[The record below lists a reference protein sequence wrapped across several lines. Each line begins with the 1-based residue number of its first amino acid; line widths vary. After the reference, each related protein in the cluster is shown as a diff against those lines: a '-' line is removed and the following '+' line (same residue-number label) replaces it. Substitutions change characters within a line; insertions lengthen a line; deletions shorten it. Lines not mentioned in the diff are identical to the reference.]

1 MILNLVFCVLNYLVY
16 LDNVAACVNCLFM
29 FGVEDVKEEGNAAG
43 LQNVLDNFLA
53 LLAYLA
59 DAPAMRNKI
68 SKEKEAIEG
77 YLLVSE

>member
-1 MILNLVFCVLNYLVY
+1 
-16 LDNVAACVNCLFM
+16 M
-29 FGVEDVKEEGNAAG
+29 FGVEDVKEEGNATS

-59 DAPAMRNKI
+59 DAPEMRNKI
-68 SKEKEAIEG
+68 SKEKEATEE